1 MIPWS
6 VTFAKQYRPHL
17 TWRSVFNLRAAV
29 LSPPPVLDLRLRVP
43 PTNLSLRPATTD
55 LWTFDDVFCRH
66 LYRAAVGQPIHTM
79 LDVGAHIGLVSL
91 YVRSRFPRVTIVA
104 VEPDVGNLALLERNL
119 ASSRAL
125 IIRGA
130 LWSRDQRVTFAS
142 ATPTSGRITD
152 GEGIHVQGYTMASL
166 IARSGFSTVDL
177 LKIDVEGAERHLFVG
192 DHAWLSRVR
201 SVIIEFHDDAREASG
216 FDRIM
221 GEAGFAI
228 QEIGPQV
235 VYAHKAH

>member
-1 MIPWS
+1 
-6 VTFAKQYRPHL
+6 
-17 TWRSVFNLRAAV
+17 
-29 LSPPPVLDLRLRVP
+29 
-43 PTNLSLRPATTD
+43 
-55 LWTFDDVFCRH
+55 
-66 LYRAAVGQPIHTM
+66 M

-104 VEPDVGNLALLERNL
+104 VEPDAGNLALLERNL

-152 GEGIHVQGYTMASL
+152 GDGIHVQGYTMASL

-177 LKIDVEGAERHLFVG
+177 LKIDVEGAERHLFAG

-221 GEAGFAI
+221 GEAGFAL
-228 QEIGPQV
+228 QEIGSQV
-235 VYAHKAH
+235 VYAHRAH